1 MESIESQ
8 MTTSVINIYSEATA
22 KEAAQLMKEKRI
34 GSLLIKGY
42 EGYVG
47 IVSEKDLLYKVVGE
61 DLPPNT
67 VRLSSI
73 MTESILSIEKNSIEF
88 RCQHFNVGIQNQSS
102 DDNRKRRY
110 CREFMNQ
117 RFGSY

>member
-1 MESIESQ
+1 
-8 MTTSVINIYSEATA
+8 
-22 KEAAQLMKEKRI
+22 MKEKRI

-61 DLPPNT
+61 DILRYLLPPNT

-73 MTESILSIEKNSIEF
+73 MTESILSIEKMWESFPSIETPF
-88 RCQHFNVGIQNQSS
+88 RSQHFNVGIQNQSS
-102 DDNRKRRY
+102 GNNRKRRY
-110 CREFMNQ
+110 CRDFIGQ